1 MSSGR
6 REDGRQINVDNEMR
20 FGMPSHGTH
29 QVNKRYRV
37 RPRTETNRHLPT
49 GADPSKTHN
58 SWKPHLLR
66 KKEPLRRLSQPMY
79 CFPPQPIRLAW
90 SCGRGIGDRGSKVNR
105 IESVSDICIFVSGA
119 KRLSVHLP
127 LTPSHRMRHPPPG
140 ISANP
145 SPQDITINK
154 ANSEPPT
161 K

>member
-1 MSSGR
+1 
-6 REDGRQINVDNEMR
+6 MR

-105 IESVSDICIFVSGA
+105 KCFRHLHFRFRSETPFRSSAFDTIAPHASSASWHQRKPITTRYHNQQSQFRATNEISSTISFYPICHS
-119 KRLSVHLP
+119 KN
-127 LTPSHRMRHPPPG
+127 T
-140 ISANP
+140 
-145 SPQDITINK
+145 
-154 ANSEPPT
+154 
-161 K
+161 